1 MLYKEEIEM
10 DKKKKNIIAIALVAV
25 IVIAIIVAVVVSK
38 KGKNDTPQ
46 TNNPTAAQVETT
58 VAAGNENVT
67 TAENGNEDLP
77 VAGDETTA
85 KSSKNSKKSSKKGN
99 KNNKETNY
107 WDNISIIEETQN
119 KEPKTNKK
127 GETVTEEYPGQDDG
141 WSPIVSPDDLEK

>member
-1 MLYKEEIEM
+1 M

-38 KGKNDTPQ
+38 KSKDSDTPQ
-46 TNNPTAAQVETT
+46 TNNATAVQVETT
-58 VAAGNENVT
+58 VTAGNENVT

-77 VAGDETTA
+77 IVGDETTA
-85 KSSKNSKKSSKKGN
+85 KSRKSSKKSSKKGN

-107 WDNISIIEETQN
+107 WDNISIIEESQN